1 MKYVLASL
9 RQGRAILAMA
19 ALVVMLA
26 PGKATAS
33 MAAAAVGWLTI
44 RSFLP
49 SFRRPIDAA
58 KRREAWRAAE
68 EERLQCLAG
77 LSTASRH
84 RAEALQL
91 RIETLAKLRGCPADP
106 AEAARTVADAREFA
120 ALHLQLLRAID
131 EIDQCAPAAAG
142 AGEVAAGREA
152 MEPLRQK
159 RRAELTA
166 QCHEAEQSIESLLD
180 RAAVGS
186 PTGDVRLRLETLRNV
201 PELPGFSAPDHAERP
216 RRAYDGH
223 DL

>member
-1 MKYVLASL
+1 MKYVLASF
-9 RQGRAILAMA
+9 RHGRAILAMA
-19 ALVVMLA
+19 ALAVVLA

-33 MAAAAVGWLTI
+33 MAAAAVGWLTV

-58 KRREAWRAAE
+58 ARREAWREAE

-77 LSTASRH
+77 LTAASRH

-91 RIETLAKLRGCPADP
+91 RIETLAKLRGGPPDP
-106 AEAARTVADAREFA
+106 AEAAHTVTDAREFA
-120 ALHLQLLRAID
+120 ALHLQLLMAID

-142 AGEVAAGREA
+142 AGEVTAGREA

-159 RRAELTA
+159 RRAELAA
-166 QCHEAEQSIESLLD
+166 QCRDAEQSVESLLD

-186 PTGDVRLRLETLRNV
+186 ATGDVRLRLETLRNV

-216 RRAYDGH
+216 RRAYEGH
-223 DL
+223 DH

>member
-1 MKYVLASL
+1 MKYLLASF

-19 ALVVMLA
+19 ALAVVLA

-33 MAAAAVGWLTI
+33 MAAAAVGWLTV

-58 KRREAWRAAE
+58 ARREAWRAAE
-68 EERLQCLAG
+68 EERLRGLAS
-77 LSTASRH
+77 LSAPSRQ

-91 RIETLAKLRGCPADP
+91 RIETLAKLRGGPADP
-106 AEAARTVADAREFA
+106 AEAARTVADAQEFA
-120 ALHLQLLRAID
+120 ALHLQLLKAID
-131 EIDQCAPAAAG
+131 EIDQCAPAAG

-159 RRAELTA
+159 RRAELVA
-166 QCHEAEQSIESLLD
+166 QCREAEQSVESLLD

-186 PTGDVRLRLETLRNV
+186 ATGDVRLRLETLRNV
-201 PELPGFSAPDHAERP
+201 PELPGFSAPDDAERP
-216 RRAYDGH
+216 RRAYEGH
-223 DL
+223 DH

>member
-1 MKYVLASL
+1 MKYLLASF

-19 ALVVMLA
+19 ALAVVLA

-33 MAAAAVGWLTI
+33 MAAAAVGWLTV

-58 KRREAWRAAE
+58 ARREAWRAAE
-68 EERLQCLAG
+68 EERLRGLAS
-77 LSTASRH
+77 LSAPSRQ

-91 RIETLAKLRGCPADP
+91 RIETLAKLRGGPADP
-106 AEAARTVADAREFA
+106 AEAARTVADARELA
-120 ALHLQLLRAID
+120 ALHLQLLKAID
-131 EIDQCAPAAAG
+131 EIDQCTPAAAG

-159 RRAELTA
+159 RRAELAA
-166 QCHEAEQSIESLLD
+166 QCQDAEQSVESLLD

-186 PTGDVRLRLETLRNV
+186 ATGDVRLRLETLRNV
-201 PELPGFSAPDHAERP
+201 PELPGFSAPDDAERP
-216 RRAYDGH
+216 RRAYEGH
-223 DL
+223 DH